1 MDIKLHYLELFYH
14 VAKHGGQSAASRKMS
29 YGIQPC
35 TISRQICELERVT
48 GLTLYVRDPFKLT
61 TAGQKLFDF
70 IKPLFD
76 ELPRLIQ
83 RLGQGVPELV
93 RLGAS
98 AVVLRDY
105 LPSVLPVV
113 QRNFPE
119 VRLTF
124 HEGLQSEINRLLK
137 ENLIDLAVTLLHG
150 PLPKGYLCE
159 ELLRLPLTLLVPRTS
174 RLRSAS
180 ELWRQKS
187 IAHSLISPGEDDAIH
202 RYFRQGLEQR
212 GVEWTTVIE
221 ANAIGI
227 VESLVKRGIGIG
239 LSVALP
245 GRALPPGLRALPL
258 PDFPR
263 VPVGMIWRSNPS
275 PATEALMREFRRE
288 AGQISNAKFPRRVP
302 ANRAN

>member
-14 VAKHGGQSAASRKMS
+14 VARHGGQSAASRNMG

-48 GLTLYVRDPFKLT
+48 GLSLYVREPFKLT
-61 TAGQKLFDF
+61 AAGEKLFDF

-83 RLGQGVPELV
+83 RLGQDVPELV

-113 QRNFPE
+113 QRNFPQL
-119 VRLTF
+119 RLTF
-124 HEGLQSEINRLLK
+124 NEGLQSQINRLLK

-150 PLPKGYLCE
+150 TLPKGYLCE
-159 ELLRLPLTLLVPRTS
+159 ELLRLPLILLVPRTS
-174 RLRSAS
+174 RLRSAT
-180 ELWRQKS
+180 ELWRQKPV
-187 IAHSLISPGEDDAIH
+187 AFRLISPGPDDAIH
-202 RYFRQGLEQR
+202 KYFTEGLEKR
-212 GVEWTTVIE
+212 GVEWPTVIE
-221 ANAIGI
+221 VNAIGI
-227 VESLVKRGIGIG
+227 VESCVKRGIGVGI
-239 LSVALP
+239 SVGLP
-245 GRALPPGLRALPL
+245 GRALPAGLRALPL

-288 AGQISNAKFPRRVP
+288 ASQFTKV
-302 ANRAN
+302 NRIAA